1 VSSFEQRFYRTD
13 RSIWARLCRN
23 IVLAWWIAS
32 LICAWFTVGSRLRRA
47 SRQAL
52 KDRRLMLLDDMTDHG
67 DGG

>member
-1 VSSFEQRFYRTD
+1 MSSFEQRFYRTD
-13 RSIWARLCRN
+13 RSIWPRLCRN